1 MNAPQLHFI
10 RLAMSLLLSILA
22 ISCNKVVEEE
32 ANREMQQ
39 KKIGVLL
46 VNHGSRSETWRNTL
60 LQLEEDVKP
69 ELLKSNTIKGI
80 KTAFME
86 YNEPSIATRLKEF
99 DTEGFTDVILVPIF
113 LKVSSHSFEDIPT
126 IIGLKEDPNAKEMLK
141 IENIERYTAKATVHL
156 TPLLDFSD
164 ILSKNVLRRV
174 KALSKDAD
182 NEGFVLVGYG
192 DEDYE
197 REWISLFNEIALHVN
212 EKTGIDTFTYAWCGH
227 IARYDPGKTT
237 TAIMEILSK
246 KEKAIVIP
254 VLVAYDENFQIKI
267 IGGGV
272 ANVKDYVNRVIYK
285 PDAILPDPDVE
296 KWIVDIVAEFE
307 DKIKRNDGDMD

>member
-1 MNAPQLHFI
+1 MKVLKIHYASI
-10 RLAMSLLLSILA
+10 VMALLLSILA
-22 ISCNKVVEEE
+22 VSCKET
-32 ANREMQQ
+32 QQ
-39 KKIGVLL
+39 KEGHPEIPSKKIGVLL

-60 LQLEEDVKP
+60 LQLEKNISP
-69 ELLKSNTIKGI
+69 QLLQSQNIKGI

-99 DTEGFTDVILVPIF
+99 DAEGFTDIILVPVF

-126 IIGLKEDPNAKEMLK
+126 IIGQKEDPNAKEMLK
-141 IENIERYTAKATVHL
+141 IENIERYTPKATIHL

-164 ILSKNVLRRV
+164 ILNRNVLRRV
-174 KALSKDAD
+174 KALSKDAA

-192 DEDYE
+192 DEEYE
-197 REWISLFNEIALHVN
+197 KEWISLFNEIALHVK
-212 EKTGIDTFTYAWCGH
+212 EDTGIDAFTYAWCGH
-227 IARYDPGKTT
+227 IARYDPGQTT
-237 TAIMEILSK
+237 KAVTKILTT
-246 KEKAIVIP
+246 KEKALVVP

-272 ANVKDYVNRVIYK
+272 AGVKDHVKRVTYK

-296 KWIVDIVAEFE
+296 KWVVDIVAEFE
-307 DKIKRNDGDMD
+307 NKIK